1 MTKLKI
7 CIVTHGRFHVLDLAR
22 ELNNLGH
29 DVAFWSC
36 LPKKR
41 AMRFGLP
48 VGAFRNLFPI
58 IWPLIVLQRYSSGR
72 FRRSVDLVL
81 TILVDY
87 LVAFLIEPCDIFIG
101 MSGICVESAKSAQE
115 KYGALT
121 FIERGRM
128 HILSQR
134 QILEAIEVKGEGRR
148 NKKIIDTVSDITV
161 TREQIGYQLATR
173 IVVPSQHAKISFEEQ
188 GMDADQIFKNPYGVD
203 LNMFSPTA
211 VNEDLPPTIIYVGNW
226 TYQKGVDILVDVW
239 KSIGNV
245 KLLHVG
251 SVGDAP
257 IPLSSNL
264 FEHVNSVPQWNLV
277 KYYSQ
282 AHLLVLASRHD
293 GFGVVLA
300 QALACGLP
308 IVCSDR
314 TGGKDLK
321 ELLPSNA
328 GDITIVPHENAEALA
343 EAIKKTLALSFK
355 SNGKRDLLGIS
366 GRKTLSWKAYADRYD
381 REIQRL
387 FRIKNNS

>member
-1 MTKLKI
+1 M
-7 CIVTHGRFHVLDLAR
+7 
-22 ELNNLGH
+22 
-29 DVAFWSC
+29 
-36 LPKKR
+36 
-41 AMRFGLP
+41 
-48 VGAFRNLFPI
+48 
-58 IWPLIVLQRYSSGR
+58 
-72 FRRSVDLVL
+72 
-81 TILVDY
+81 
-87 LVAFLIEPCDIFIG
+87 
-101 MSGICVESAKSAQE
+101 
-115 KYGALT
+115 
-121 FIERGRM
+121 
-128 HILSQR
+128 
-134 QILEAIEVKGEGRR
+134 
-148 NKKIIDTVSDITV
+148 
-161 TREQIGYQLATR
+161 
-173 IVVPSQHAKISFEEQ
+173 
-188 GMDADQIFKNPYGVD
+188 
-203 LNMFSPTA
+203 
-211 VNEDLPPTIIYVGNW
+211 GNW